1 MDDGAEVRALESDY
15 EKIKTEARDYRIN
28 SLSEFIELRLTIFL
42 FNEIH
47 FIVNFLCSFRNS
59 SKIYKFC
66 CRALIGAAVES
77 QNRHT
82 RMIFH
87 F

>member
-1 MDDGAEVRALESDY
+1 MDDGAEVRAC
-15 EKIKTEARDYRIN
+15 IN
-28 SLSEFIELRLTIFL
+28 SLSEFIEHRLAIIL
-42 FNEIH
+42 LKEIL
-47 FIVNFLCSFRNS
+47 FIVNFLCSFQNS

-77 QNRHT
+77 QNRHFYT
-82 RMIFH
+82 RMIYH